1 MNQVDIFLKVII
13 GIFFFIY
20 AILFCYVISEM
31 IGPLNYLIFFLPFII
46 SISLCMFFKK
56 SLKKLKSANDFLLF
70 SSAGLGAIKL
80 VASKLNHN
88 SLVLNQIIDALKN
101 STLLLMILATA
112 ATLKASIALFEI
124 FTNE

>member
-1 MNQVDIFLKVII
+1 
-13 GIFFFIY
+13 
-20 AILFCYVISEM
+20 ISEM

-80 VASKLNHN
+80 VASKLNHD

>member
-56 SLKKLKSANDFLLF
+56 A
-70 SSAGLGAIKL
+70 
-80 VASKLNHN
+80 
-88 SLVLNQIIDALKN
+88 
-101 STLLLMILATA
+101 
-112 ATLKASIALFEI
+112 
-124 FTNE
+124 